1 MATRLSGAWLRR
13 TGITFK
19 IGGGFAILLIL
30 MAFVAFLGLRAFDEA
45 VTSFEE
51 VLEADVQVAIE
62 ARRLEVI
69 TQNLVA
75 SVLQYFLPLQVTAEM
90 QEEWLQTFAFLDER
104 VHSVDGRAI
113 LEELWG
119 SQQQFYE
126 ISQMEFAAFMRQEEL
141 MTYGDAALDAVNRLV
156 AYVEGVIDEAEAE
169 TRRAAALF
177 QLRIVAAAGVA
188 LVVGVVLAVFIT
200 RSLSGPI
207 RRVARMAGRI
217 AQGDLTVEA
226 VRLNQQDEVGQMA
239 EAFNI
244 LAENLRH
251 IVLELEESTA
261 AMNDRSANLAA
272 SSDEAARVTEQIAQT
287 IEQVAAGT
295 GDQSRSIQQVVGI
308 VDELKRAIDRIGEG
322 AREQAR
328 VVEEGN
334 RLIEEIMA
342 AVQGVAEHAGQVA
355 NASGHSMEIAHTGG
369 QTVQRTV
376 SGMEEIHR
384 TVFATADKVQQLGQ
398 HSAKV
403 GEIVEV
409 ISEIAEQTNLLALN
423 AAIEAARA
431 GEHGKG
437 FAVVA
442 DEVRKLAE
450 RSAESA
456 KEIAELVVNM
466 KAGVDEAVQAMQVGT
481 GEVQRGMDR
490 AREAGQALQEIVE
503 ALEETDRQVQSI
515 TREAQAIAERGQ
527 QVITAVREVARIT
540 QENTAAAEEMSAQSD
555 DAVRAI
561 ENISAVS
568 EETAAST
575 EEVSA
580 AAEQMHASIHEVA
593 EAARELTRMAEKLR
607 EPVERFRT

>member
-1 MATRLSGAWLRR
+1 
-13 TGITFK
+13 
-19 IGGGFAILLIL
+19 
-30 MAFVAFLGLRAFDEA
+30 
-45 VTSFEE
+45 
-51 VLEADVQVAIE
+51 
-62 ARRLEVI
+62 
-69 TQNLVA
+69 
-75 SVLQYFLPLQVTAEM
+75 
-90 QEEWLQTFAFLDER
+90 
-104 VHSVDGRAI
+104 
-113 LEELWG
+113 
-119 SQQQFYE
+119 
-126 ISQMEFAAFMRQEEL
+126 MEFAAFMRQEEL
-141 MTYGDAALDAVNRLV
+141 MTYGDAALDAVSRLV

-295 GDQSRSIQQVVGI
+295 GDQSRSIQEVVGI

-334 RLIEEIMA
+334 RLIEEMMA

-481 GEVQRGMDR
+481 GEVQRGMGYGRAKR
-490 AREAGQALQEIVE
+490 ARLCRKSWKRWRRPTARCKALRARRRPSPSGASKSSPRSGKWP
-503 ALEETDRQVQSI
+503 ALRKR
-515 TREAQAIAERGQ
+515 TRRPPKKCPLKATTRCAPS
-527 QVITAVREVARIT
+527 RIFPRCRKRPRLPRKK
-540 QENTAAAEEMSAQSD
+540 SAPRPS
-555 DAVRAI
+555 RC
-561 ENISAVS
+561 
-568 EETAAST
+568 TRPST
-575 EEVSA
+575 
-580 AAEQMHASIHEVA
+580 
-593 EAARELTRMAEKLR
+593 RWPRR
-607 EPVERFRT
+607 PGN